1 MYESKVWSL
10 FVVGKIS
17 CCYSI
22 PLKYILLTLKK
33 EILRETWVKINSIDK
48 VFCLKKKTWTKFHL
62 HTKKRRK
69 KSILT
74 YRHRLKYIISILK
87 NTKRKGENYGFDWLG
102 FVKIIFNFILK
113 KFSLFRTCVFW
124 VFLSL
129 WPIDTNWWC
138 KLGEVLLHVGQ
149 DEQFLLLINS
159 IIITVKRDLN
169 TTCFSWKYHKMPINW
184 ATKLFINMIDLSVKS
199 HKLGLVEAWW
209 ALGSLGYAWYLDWV
223 DWSGSWLGLGYG
235 SLFGTA
241 LGGFNKMILWGL

>member
-1 MYESKVWSL
+1 M
-10 FVVGKIS
+10 
-17 CCYSI
+17 
-22 PLKYILLTLKK
+22 
-33 EILRETWVKINSIDK
+33 
-48 VFCLKKKTWTKFHL
+48 
-62 HTKKRRK
+62 
-69 KSILT
+69 
-74 YRHRLKYIISILK
+74 
-87 NTKRKGENYGFDWLG
+87 
-102 FVKIIFNFILK
+102 
-113 KFSLFRTCVFW
+113 FRTCVFW

-159 IIITVKRDLN
+159 IIITMKRDLN
-169 TTCFSWKYHKMPINW
+169 PTCFSWKYHKMPINW